1 MTIAGEICGRA
12 STTLFDETN
21 VRWKEAELL
30 EYLSDAQREA
40 VLLKPTAFTK
50 NEAVQLQPGTVQSLP
65 AGGVALID
73 IGGNMG
79 ADGSTPGP
87 GVTQIDRTV
96 LESVRPDWRAAT
108 ASVTAKHYLYD
119 DRDPTRFELYPP
131 QPDPAGYVQISYG
144 AEPPKLSDVGDELSL
159 SAIYDTAL
167 YYLVLARAF
176 TKSSGTQDFNKA
188 VGFQRIAHELITGR
202 KVTKQELHPEQ
213 MQERSKR

>member
-1 MTIAGEICGRA
+1 MTTAGEICSRA
-12 STTLFDETN
+12 SKTLFDETQ

-30 EYLSDAQREA
+30 EYLSDAQKEA

-50 NEAVQLQPGTVQSLP
+50 NEAAKLQPGTVQSLP
-65 AGGVALID
+65 AGGVALVD

-79 ADGSTPGP
+79 ADGTTPGR

-96 LESVRPDWRAAT
+96 LESVRPDWRAAK

-119 DRDPTRFELYPP
+119 DRDPTRFEIYPP
-131 QPDPAGYVQISYG
+131 QPDPAGYMQISYG
-144 AEPPKLSDVGDELSL
+144 AEPPALSDVDDDLSL

-188 VGFQRIAHELITGR
+188 IGFQRIAHELITGR
-202 KVTKQELHPEQ
+202 KLTKQELHPEQ

>member
-1 MTIAGEICGRA
+1 MTTAGEICSRA
-12 STTLFDETN
+12 SKTLFDETR

-30 EYLSDAQREA
+30 EYLSDAQKEA

-50 NEAVQLQPGTVQSLP
+50 NEAAKLQPGTVQSLP
-65 AGGVALID
+65 AGGVALVD

-79 ADGSTPGP
+79 PNGQTPGR

-96 LESVRPDWRAAT
+96 LESVRPDWRTET

-119 DRDPTRFELYPP
+119 DRDPTRFEIYPP

-144 AEPPKLSDVGDELSL
+144 AEPPEVTAVGDELSL

-188 VGFQRIAHELITGR
+188 IGFQRIAHELITGR
-202 KVTKQELHPEQ
+202 KLTKQELHPEQ